1 MSATLPALLA
11 AWAKSAP
18 GAIALLAP
26 GRPPL
31 TYKSLADETAAA
43 GAALRGFGIGRQER
57 AALALPPGPECATAF
72 LAVASVAAAAPLNP
86 QYKSAE
92 YEFYLGALRAKAL
105 ITMEGLDEAE
115 RAAQKLAVPVLRLR
129 PKNAA
134 GAFALE
140 FPGTRSAAPESPA
153 GPDDVALLLHTSGTT
168 ARPKLVPL
176 THANL
181 LASARAVA
189 AILKL
194 SPADRSL
201 CVMPLFHIH
210 GLVAALLAPLAS
222 GGCVVVPAGFHA
234 LDFFAWLRE
243 FRPTWY
249 SAVPSMHQSILAHA
263 AKHEAEIAAARLRF
277 VRSSSAALPPSVL
290 AMLEK
295 TFSCP
300 VVESYGMTEAAH
312 QMASNP
318 LPPLPRK
325 PGSVGPA
332 AGPEIRILGEGGK
345 FLGPGET
352 GEVVIR
358 GPNVTAGYLDNAE
371 ANEASFHDGW
381 FRTGDL
387 GKFDA
392 GGYLTLVSRIKEI
405 INRGGE
411 KIAPRE
417 IEEVILSHADVAEA
431 AAFPVPDKALGEEIG
446 CAVVLKPGAKA
457 TPRSLREF
465 AGRHLAYF
473 KLPRHLLVVDAIPK
487 GATGKVQRANL
498 AKLLKIESASGFAS
512 DSGLASDATPPR
524 TGLEKLLHGLWREVL
539 RGEHFGIHVPFLD
552 LGGDSILAAQLVARI
567 RDRLSLPLTL
577 ADIWDTP
584 TIAAMAARIA
594 ERKGAL
600 KRPAPA
606 PKRKAAAVLSFP
618 QEWWLGL
625 EDASPNRAASNRPSS
640 LLLEGPLDVAAL
652 ARAFA
657 ALVARHES
665 LRTSFPKRGGRRV
678 PQIDASARVVLPV
691 RDLSPL
697 PAAKARA
704 AAEAEARLFARVPFD
719 PGVFPLW
726 RARLLRLSPTRHVL
740 AFAVHHAI
748 FDGWSMAVFARDL
761 AVLYEAEATG
771 REAQLP
777 ELAATYSDLAE
788 QQRRELSGP
797 GLKSLDKFWKEA
809 LAGAPRPPRLPFA
822 RKRPKRPSLSGA
834 AAARVLSK
842 PLAEGLRALGR
853 REGATLYMTALAVFL
868 ALLARYTKS
877 TDVLTGCLVAG
888 RDRLESENLIGLF
901 FNAVPMRGDVS
912 GDPTVREAI
921 ARTRA
926 RAQAAFAH
934 AGMPIARLVELL
946 GAKPQAGESPI
957 PLVPVLFQLRSMP
970 PVTGEGAGI
979 RFREFP
985 VENEHARF
993 DLTFDMT
1000 ETESGLDCH
1009 LAYNADIFGADAAKK
1024 ILSDFASL
1032 AAAFAATPDAK
1043 LSTLGRA
1050 KKGNR

>member
-11 AWAKSAP
+11 ARAKSAP
-18 GAIALLAP
+18 GSAALLAP
-26 GRPPL
+26 GRSPL
-31 TYKSLADETAAA
+31 TYKSLVEETAAA
-43 GAALRGFGIGRQER
+43 AAALRSFGIRRNER
-57 AALALPPGPECATAF
+57 VALALPPGPECATAF

-105 ITMEGLDEAE
+105 ITMEGLEEAE
-115 RAAQKLAVPVLRLR
+115 RAAQRLGVPVLRLR
-129 PKNAA
+129 PKHAA

-140 FPGTRSAAPESPA
+140 LPGPLGAAPESPA
-153 GPDDVALLLHTSGTT
+153 GADDVALLLHTSGTT

-189 AILKL
+189 ATLKL

-222 GGCVVVPAGFHA
+222 GGCVVVPPGFHA
-234 LDFFAWLRE
+234 LDFFSWLGE
-243 FRPTWY
+243 FHPTWY

-263 AKHEAEIAAARLRF
+263 AKHKAEIAAARLRF
-277 VRSSSAALPPSVL
+277 IRSSSAALPPSVL

-332 AGPEIRILGEGGK
+332 AGPEIKILGEGGK
-345 FLGPGET
+345 FLRPGET

-358 GPNVTAGYLDNAE
+358 GPNVTAGYLDNPD
-371 ANEASFHDGW
+371 ANKASFHDGW

-392 GGYLTLVSRIKEI
+392 DGYLTLVSRIKEI

-417 IEEVILSHADVAEA
+417 IEEVILSHPDVAEA
-431 AAFPVPDKALGEEIG
+431 AAFPVPDKSLGEEIG
-446 CAVVLKPGAKA
+446 CAVVLKPGAKT

-498 AKLLKIESASGFAS
+498 AKLLKIESAPA
-512 DSGLASDATPPR
+512 LASDATPPR
-524 TGLEKLLHGLWREVL
+524 TDLEKLLHGLWREVL
-539 RGEHFGIHVPFLD
+539 RAENFGIHVPFLD

-584 TIAAMAARIA
+584 TISAMAARIE

-600 KRPAPA
+600 KRPAPT
-606 PKRKAAAVLSFP
+606 PKRKTAAVLSFS

-625 EDASPNRAASNRPSS
+625 EDASHNRAASNRPSS
-640 LLLEGPLDVAAL
+640 LLLEGPLDAAAL
-652 ARAFA
+652 GRAFA

-678 PQIDASARVVLPV
+678 PQMDASARIVLPV

-719 PGVFPLW
+719 AGIFPLW

-777 ELAATYSDLAE
+777 ELAATYSGLAA

-797 GLKSLDKFWKEA
+797 DLETLEKFWREA
-809 LAGAPRPPRLPFA
+809 LAGLPRPPRLPFA

-853 REGATLYMTALAVFL
+853 REGATLYMTALAVFQ

-901 FNAVPMRGDVS
+901 FNAIPMRGDVS
-912 GDPTVREAI
+912 GDPTARETI
-921 ARTRA
+921 ARTGA

-934 AGMPIARLVELL
+934 AGMPITRLVELL
-946 GAKPQAGESPI
+946 GAQPQAGESPI

-970 PVTGEGAGI
+970 PVTGEGAGV

-993 DLTFDMT
+993 DLTFDLT
-1000 ETESGLDCH
+1000 ETDAGLDCH
-1009 LAYNADIFGADAAKK
+1009 LAFNADIFDAAAAKK
-1024 ILSDFASL
+1024 ILSDFAAL
-1032 AAAFAATPDAK
+1032 AAAFVASPDAK
-1043 LSTLGRA
+1043 LSALNAA
-1050 KKGNR
+1050 KKGKR